1 MRRVHYPSKRHH
13 NQPLYPMQQHADLP
27 PIIAGPILRR
37 VTRDQLVL
45 WVATSSELSMSL
57 CLYRHTDQHCFFKGD
72 IGDFSPP
79 PVRIGE
85 HAYIYLIDFKPQD
98 PFPAEELLQY
108 DLLFHNGQEESS
120 LVDCMSH
127 IVYEGQSRPLFV
139 VKPVLDHILHG
150 SCRKP
155 HDPSKDALLRIDNE
169 LATTVTKPEKR
180 PALLMMTGDQIY
192 ADDVGGPMLVAI
204 HQAAAKL
211 GLFKEHLTGAV
222 VADSDQL
229 LASKFCYYK
238 REELLPHNKET
249 KNLRDRFFGGVRK
262 PIFTTASAHN
272 HLVTLAELAA
282 MYLLIWSPAL
292 WKYVDLD
299 SGDIPEGNREQ
310 YKTESKDV
318 GAFAE
323 GLGNVQRLLAHMP
336 TYMIFDDHDV
346 TDDWNLSRGWEEV
359 AYEHPFSRRIIG
371 NALIAYFLFQG
382 WGNNPQQFEGVFLEH
397 VHDCFHEPGGEKQDA
412 LINYLLKFEAWNYSL
427 PTKPKMVVLDTR
439 TNRWWSESS
448 LTKPSGLMEWEDL
461 SELQQ
466 ELMHQPSVLLIS
478 PAPIFGVKLIEVVQR
493 IITYCGHPLV
503 VDAENWMAHPGSANV
518 ILNIFRHRHT
528 PKNFVILSGDVHYSF
543 AYDVKLRYRR
553 NSPNIWQITCSG
565 FKNEFPHRLLRWF
578 DRANRWLYASRSPLN
593 WFTRRRKMRIKA
605 RRPDNHDARQLVNES
620 SVGRVRLNEQGEPT
634 EISVL
639 PGRGG
644 EVKFYAQQ

>member
-1 MRRVHYPSKRHH
+1 MP
-13 NQPLYPMQQHADLP
+13 QHSHLP

-37 VTRDQLVL
+37 VTPDQLVL
-45 WVATSSELSMSL
+45 WVATSSVLSMSL
-57 CLYRHTDQHCFFKGD
+57 CLYRHADQHCFFEGD
-72 IGDFSPP
+72 IADFSPP

-85 HAYIYLIDFKPQD
+85 HAYIYLIDFTPQA
-98 PFPAEELLQY
+98 PFPVDELLEY
-108 DLLFHNGQEESS
+108 DLLIHSGQKEST
-120 LVDCMSH
+120 LADCMPH

-169 LATTVTKPEKR
+169 LATTVDKPQQR

-204 HQAAAKL
+204 HQAANKL
-211 GLFKEHLTGAV
+211 GLYKEQLTGAV
-222 VADSDQL
+222 VADSDEL
-229 LASKFCYYK
+229 LASQYSYYQ

-262 PIFTTASAHN
+262 PIFTTSSAHN
-272 HLVTLAELAA
+272 HLVTLGELTA

-292 WKYVDLD
+292 WKYVNLD
-299 SGDIPEGNREQ
+299 AGNIPEANKEA
-310 YKTESKDV
+310 YKIERTAV
-318 GAFAE
+318 AAFAE
-323 GLGNVQRLLAHMP
+323 GLSSVQRLLAHVP

-397 VHDCFHEPGGEKQDA
+397 VHDCFQKPGGEKQDA
-412 LINYLLKFEAWNYSL
+412 LINYLLKFESWNYSL

-448 LTKPSGLMEWEDL
+448 LTKPPDK
-461 SELQQ
+461 
-466 ELMHQPSVLLIS
+466 
-478 PAPIFGVKLIEVVQR
+478 AF
-493 IITYCGHPLV
+493 
-503 VDAENWMAHPGSANV
+503 
-518 ILNIFRHRHT
+518 
-528 PKNFVILSGDVHYSF
+528 
-543 AYDVKLRYRR
+543 
-553 NSPNIWQITCSG
+553 
-565 FKNEFPHRLLRWF
+565 WF
-578 DRANRWLYASRSPLN
+578 DGMGGPVRTTAGTNAPTVGSVDLPSPY
-593 WFTRRRKMRIKA
+593 F
-605 RRPDNHDARQLVNES
+605 
-620 SVGRVRLNEQGEPT
+620 
-634 EISVL
+634 
-639 PGRGG
+639 RG
-644 EVKFYAQQ
+644 